1 MREFVRFLVG
11 LGLLLVAVGAQGGW
25 RCDGVAKAD
34 SELAASVV
42 SNAAAIAVVRT
53 GKVDKEVSITMPMDD
68 AAGANTTW
76 SEWAVAGATNA
87 AGNWRM
93 GVVNS
98 NFVIQARGSGG
109 WTNGVEILKP

>member
-1 MREFVRFLVG
+1 MRMREVMVAG
-11 LGLLLVAVGAQGGW
+11 LIFCVCMKGVAGW

-34 SELAASVV
+34 SELAAGVV

-53 GKVDKEVSITMPMDD
+53 GKVDKAVSIAMPMDD
-68 AAGANTTW
+68 EAGANTTW